1 MFEHVTY
8 SFYSDVMGRAV
19 IPDENTFNRHKTE
32 ACAFVRS
39 KLPFVAALEDKALDK
54 AACMVAEALYEAERD
69 KTADGRIEAS
79 RSIEGFSQSFDV
91 SKVQTLYAKKM
102 ERIRLFC
109 TVSTGLV

>member
-8 SFYSDVMGRAV
+8 GFYSDAMGRAV
-19 IPDENTFNRHKTE
+19 IPDENTFNRHKTA

-39 KLPFVAALEDKALDK
+39 KLPFIAAYEEKGLDK

-69 KTADGRIEAS
+69 KTADGRIETN

-91 SKVQTLYAKKM
+91 SKAQTLYDKKM
-102 ERIRLFC
+102 ECLRLFC
-109 TVSTGLV
+109 AVSTGLV

>member
-8 SFYSDVMGRAV
+8 SFYSDAMGRAI
-19 IPDENTFNRHKTE
+19 IPDEAAFNRHKTE

-39 KLPFVAALEDKALDK
+39 KLPFIAAYEEKGLDK
-54 AACMVAEALYEAERD
+54 AACMVAEALYEAARD
-69 KTADGRIEAS
+69 KTADGRIETS

-91 SKVQTLYAKKM
+91 SKTQTLYDKKM
-102 ERIRLFC
+102 ERLRLFC